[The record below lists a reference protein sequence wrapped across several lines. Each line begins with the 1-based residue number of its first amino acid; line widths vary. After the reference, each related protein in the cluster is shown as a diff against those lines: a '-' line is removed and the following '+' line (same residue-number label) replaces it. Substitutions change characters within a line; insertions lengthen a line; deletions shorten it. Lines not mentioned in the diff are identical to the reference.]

1 MRNSDNSMISVVNL
15 MLMAVLVAGSHKS
28 ADADIIFGTTTNVG
42 PNVNSSYNDGTPCIS
57 RDGLSLY
64 FASTRPGGVGT
75 HDLWVATRASM
86 IDEWS
91 EPVHLGATVNSGAQ
105 DYGPSISADEL
116 TLYFRST
123 RVGGRGEGDIWVST
137 RSSTDAPW
145 PVAVNA
151 GPGINTSS
159 DECMPFIS
167 SDGLEL
173 YFGSR
178 RGGGRGQDDL
188 YVATRPTTSDPWSDP
203 VNLGSAVN
211 SGAVDA
217 CPSISP
223 DGLTLF
229 FNSTR
234 SGGFG
239 NYDLYVTTRP
249 STEEPWSAAV
259 NLGETINTVDDEMT
273 PSFWADGSVIYFSSW
288 AEARPGSLGGADLW
302 QARILNAA
310 RTPDLNS
317 DGKVGMADFCRLAQY
332 WMQDESSVDI
342 APRPFVDGRVDFR
355 DLTVLS
361 EYWLKDFRLIALW
374 KLDETEGTKAYDSI
388 RGNDGLLAGGVWQP
402 TGGKVDGSL
411 EFDGVYDLVSTFFV
425 LNPVYGAFSVFA
437 WIKGGAPGQV
447 IISQANGTGIGQ
459 TWLGADTSN
468 GRLTTTL
475 TDGSDLTEPMVSKII
490 ITDGQWHH
498 IGIVWDGYR
507 RHLYVDGEEVVKD
520 TNVLDGLQA
529 ADGGLFFGIGKDYD
543 ATSCFSG
550 LIDDV
555 RIYNVALSAKEI
567 EELAR

>member
-167 SDGLEL
+167 ADGLEL

-178 RGGGRGQDDL
+178 RGGGHGQDDL

-203 VNLGSAVN
+203 VNLGPAVN

-217 CPSISP
+217 CPSIAP

-234 SGGFG
+234 DGGFG

-249 STEEPWSAAV
+249 NTEAPWSAAV
-259 NLGETINTVDDEMT
+259 NLGETINTADDEMT
-273 PSFWADGSVIYFSSW
+273 PWLWADGSVIYFSSW
-288 AEARPGSLGGADLW
+288 ANRPGTHGGADLW
-302 QARILNAA
+302 KVTIDQMVDYNGDGMLDKADMGIMVSHWGEAHSLYDIGPMPFGDGTIDIQDLIVLARYMSPPPVAHWA
-310 RTPDLNS
+310 
-317 DGKVGMADFCRLAQY
+317 
-332 WMQDESSVDI
+332 
-342 APRPFVDGRVDFR
+342 
-355 DLTVLS
+355 
-361 EYWLKDFRLIALW
+361 
-374 KLDETEGTKAYDSI
+374 LDETEGATAHD
-388 RGNDGLLAGGVWQP
+388 RVGNNAGTVTGMPSWQPAGGRHAVHRFCLDQGRRAGP
-402 TGGKVDGSL
+402 GYSL
-411 EFDGVYDLVSTFFV
+411 S
-425 LNPVYGAFSVFA
+425 
-437 WIKGGAPGQV
+437 
-447 IISQANGTGIGQ
+447 GTRHG
-459 TWLGADTSN
+459 L
-468 GRLTTTL
+468 RL
-475 TDGSDLTEPMVSKII
+475 
-490 ITDGQWHH
+490 H
-498 IGIVWDGYR
+498 
-507 RHLYVDGEEVVKD
+507 
-520 TNVLDGLQA
+520 
-529 ADGGLFFGIGKDYD
+529 
-543 ATSCFSG
+543 
-550 LIDDV
+550 
-555 RIYNVALSAKEI
+555 VA
-567 EELAR
+567 RQ